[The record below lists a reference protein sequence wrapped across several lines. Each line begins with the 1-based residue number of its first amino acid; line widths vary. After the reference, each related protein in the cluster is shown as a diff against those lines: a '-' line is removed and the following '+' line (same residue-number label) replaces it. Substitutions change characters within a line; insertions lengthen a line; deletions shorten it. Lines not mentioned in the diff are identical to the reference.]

1 MVWVYM
7 TIFAALMQTWRNSL
21 QSQLSNHINVA
32 GVTLARFI
40 WAGPIAAGYLFALYQ
55 LPNQTVPIPTFESHF
70 YWLVLSAAIMQ
81 IIATGFLVVLFKQ
94 NNFAIG
100 AGLAKSEAII
110 AAIIGSI
117 FLGTTL
123 SPTGWAGVLIGSVV
137 VFYMSNFNGLRGL
150 SLTTFGIG
158 LTCGS
163 CFALTSLAI
172 REASLMLDLPFLH
185 RAAWVLVLVIT
196 TQTLILLSYL
206 TINDRTTL
214 KKLFN
219 YNKLTLLTSTTSCL
233 GSIGWFTAMSL
244 QTVPYVKTLGQ
255 IEVLFTILFS
265 SYYLKQKVSRKE
277 VMSLLL
283 IAIASIMVMW
293 S

>member
-21 QSQLSNHINVA
+21 QSQLSKHINVA

-40 WAGPIAAGYLFALYQ
+40 WAGPIAACYLFVLYQ
-55 LPNQTVPIPTFESHF
+55 IPEKSLPIPTFENRF
-70 YWLVLSAAIMQ
+70 LWLVLGAAIVQ
-81 IIATGFLVVLFKQ
+81 IIATGLLVLLFKQ

-110 AAIIGSI
+110 AAIIGTL
-117 FLGTTL
+117 FLGTILT
-123 SPTGWAGVLIGSVV
+123 PIGWTGVLIGSVV
-137 VFYMSNFNGLRGL
+137 VFYMSNVNGVRGL
-150 SLTTFGIG
+150 SLTTLSIG
-158 LTCGS
+158 VTCGS

-196 TQTLILLSYL
+196 TQTLILLAYL
-206 TINDRTTL
+206 AINDRSTL

-255 IEVLFTILFS
+255 IEVLFTLLFS
-265 SYYLKQKVSRKE
+265 TFYLKQKVKRKE
-277 VMSLLL
+277 ALSLVL
-283 IAIASIMVMW
+283 IAIAAIMVMW
-293 S
+293 G